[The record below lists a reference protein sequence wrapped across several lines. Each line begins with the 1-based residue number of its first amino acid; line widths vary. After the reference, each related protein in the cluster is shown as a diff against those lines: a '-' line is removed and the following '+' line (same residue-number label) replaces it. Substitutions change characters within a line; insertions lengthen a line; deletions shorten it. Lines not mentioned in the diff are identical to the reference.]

1 MTLPAIKLLYYV
13 APQGELKKINK
24 NDRKTGFRLIEEFS
38 NNLIEVYKMWSTASY
53 NIDLPISIG
62 VKRTFRK
69 PQVRGILCRVE
80 AELIYL

>member
-1 MTLPAIKLLYYV
+1 MTLPAIKLLFYV
-13 APQGELKKINK
+13 APLRELKTNINY
-24 NDRKTGFRLIEEFS
+24 RKTGFGLTKEFS

-69 PQVRGILCRVE
+69 PQIRGILCQVE